1 MRRTPACWRPSA
13 TAWKSTYR
21 NPVAL
26 SPKTAK
32 KTYKTVCEELDRRRH
47 VTLGLER
54 VEELLH
60 ALGDPQ
66 RHIRAVQVVGTNGK
80 GTTAVALARAL
91 ELAGH
96 PAGAYLS
103 PHVHSYTERVMLR
116 GESVSEG
123 TFAAAMGEALDIADE
138 AGIPASQFELLTAGA
153 LKAFR
158 DAGLSW
164 AVLEA
169 GLGARYDA
177 TSASRAEAVVLTN
190 VGLDHTEYLGP
201 SVEEIAREKLA
212 SLASGGLLVLGSED
226 PGVVEVARE
235 ESERAGVRRLVWP
248 ALGPDVPGRLHGLAP
263 YAARN
268 VALGVRAAE
277 ELLGERFEEEVW
289 ERVAGESRLP
299 ARFEVH
305 EVRGV
310 PVVVDGGHNPPGLE
324 AALAGMKSLYGDR
337 PLGVVFG
344 CLRDKDI
351 RSMLSALKR
360 EAHAITLTTAA
371 DERAAEPGWVSRE
384 FGPRDRGGRSAG
396 VASSASEALDRA
408 VEEMREVGGVVLVTG
423 SLYTATAVLPGL
435 RREQE

>member
-1 MRRTPACWRPSA
+1 M
-13 TAWKSTYR
+13 
-21 NPVAL
+21 
-26 SPKTAK
+26 
-32 KTYKTVCEELDRRRH
+32 
-47 VTLGLER
+47 TLGLDR
-54 VEELLH
+54 IEELLH

-66 RHIRAVQVVGTNGK
+66 RRVRAVQVVGTNGK

-103 PHVHSYTERVMLR
+103 PHVYSYTERVMFR
-116 GESVSEG
+116 GEPVSEE
-123 TFAAAMGEALDIADE
+123 TFAAAMGEALDVADE
-138 AGIPASQFELLTAGA
+138 AGIPVSQFELLTAGA
-153 LKAFR
+153 VKAFR

-177 TSASRAEAVVLTN
+177 TSAAGAEAVVLTN

-212 SLASGGLLVLGSED
+212 SLAPGGLLVLGSED
-226 PGVVEVARE
+226 PGVVEVARD
-235 ESERAGVRRLVWP
+235 ESERAGARLVRP
-248 ALGPDVPGRLHGLAP
+248 ALGPDVTGRLHGLAP

-277 ELLGERFEEEVW
+277 EVLGERFEEEVW

-324 AALAGMKSLYGDR
+324 AALAGMKSVYGDR

-371 DERAAEPGWVSRE
+371 DERTAEPGWVSRE

-396 VASSASEALDRA
+396 VASSAGEALDRA